1 MPPLLVV
8 YETPGHRNKKP
19 PRLFSKPGEVAA
31 GAPLPDISGFFA
43 TE

>member
-1 MPPLLVV
+1 MRFPDA
-8 YETPGHRNKKP
+8 ETKKP

-31 GAPLPDISGFFA
+31 GAPLPDISGLVA